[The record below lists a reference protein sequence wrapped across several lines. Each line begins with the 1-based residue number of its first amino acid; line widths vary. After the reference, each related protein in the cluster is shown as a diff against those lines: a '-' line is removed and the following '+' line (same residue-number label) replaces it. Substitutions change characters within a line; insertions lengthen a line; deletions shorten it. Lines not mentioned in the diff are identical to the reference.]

1 MSLQEIL
8 RIQNERKARVQTTYE
23 KIFERVKIRINH
35 SAKYGA
41 TSCYYDIPQ
50 LLYGLPSCDL
60 KEAGNFVYKKLTR
73 EGFDVHRVTDTFLII
88 NWDSASIEEKKARI
102 EQKERDKEQQEK
114 ESERAEEIM
123 NFLASTKKF

>member
-8 RIQNERKARVQTTYE
+8 RIQNERKARVQTTYD

-60 KEAGNFVYKKLTR
+60 KEAGTFVYKKLKK
-73 EGFDVHRVTDTFLII
+73 EGFDVHRVTDTLLII
-88 NWDSASIEEKKARI
+88 NWDVASISEKKAKLELAEREKQLEAV
-102 EQKERDKEQQEK
+102 EQER
-114 ESERAEEIM
+114 SEELLG
-123 NFLASTKKF
+123 FLASTKKF

>member
-8 RIQNERKARVQTTYE
+8 RIQNERKARVQSTFE

-50 LLYGLPSCDL
+50 LLYGLPSCDT
-60 KEAGNFVYKKLTR
+60 KEAGNYVYKKLKK
-73 EGFDVHRVTDTFLII
+73 EGFIVHKVTDTLLLI
-88 NWDSASIEEKKARI
+88 NWDTAAIDDQKTKLELEEHQRQLE
-102 EQKERDKEQQEK
+102 EQEEERNIKTLK
-114 ESERAEEIM
+114 
-123 NFLASTKKF
+123 FLANTK